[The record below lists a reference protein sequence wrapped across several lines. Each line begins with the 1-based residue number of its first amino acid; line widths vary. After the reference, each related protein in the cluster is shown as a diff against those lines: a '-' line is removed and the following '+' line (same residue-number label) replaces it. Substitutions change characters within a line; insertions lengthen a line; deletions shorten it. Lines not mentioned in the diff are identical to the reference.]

1 MNKFLIVI
9 VLLLLLTTI
18 SFPILKVGI
27 ALTEPYAYF
36 EETTNGYLLKGIDID
51 IIKMLSKDL
60 NEKVDIYIY
69 SFPDLIEN
77 ALNDMDIIIGGIHIT
92 TERKK
97 YINFSI
103 PYLTT
108 GLVILKLKD
117 NKNNELKTFAVK
129 KDSTG
134 YKTVL
139 KWKKSG
145 KDIIYTIYKTNEEC
159 LNAVLNKKVDGAF
172 FDLVNAIYLMKK
184 FPVEIY
190 GEPLTKSDVGI
201 GARSEKL
208 LKKINPLI
216 LKYRRNKLIGD

>member
-9 VLLLLLTTI
+9 VLLLTTI

-36 EETTNGYLLKGIDID
+36 EETTEGYLLKGIDID

-92 TERKK
+92 DERKK

-129 KDSTG
+129 NDSTG

-139 KWKKSG
+139 SWKKSG
-145 KDIIYTIYKTNEEC
+145 KDIIYTVYETNEEC
-159 LNAVLNKKVDGAF
+159 LNSILNKNAEGAF

-184 FPVEIY
+184 YPIEIY
-190 GEPLTKSDVGI
+190 GEPLTKNDVGI
-201 GARSEKL
+201 GVKDKEL
-208 LKKINPLI
+208 LNKINMSI
-216 LKYRRNKLIGD
+216 LKYRQKNLIGR